1 MALGSSWHAPVTKDA
16 SNSTCYAVAAAA
28 AAAVLSEG
36 EGGNEKVQL
45 ISTDVC
51 GLRCKTGLEEKKEE
65 E

>member
-16 SNSTCYAVAAAA
+16 SNSTCYA
-28 AAAVLSEG
+28 AAAVPPEG

>member
-16 SNSTCYAVAAAA
+16 SNSSCYAAAAA
-28 AAAVLSEG
+28 AAAVLPEG